1 MSNTGHKQRR
11 NALNGKMFK
20 DGLLLISEKYG
31 EAKTT
36 HSQSCA
42 E

>member
-20 DGLLLISEKYG
+20 DGLLPISGRYG
-31 EAKTT
+31 EAQTT
-36 HSQSCA
+36 HSQSCT